1 MVHSVTK
8 IGIARD
14 SQGQIAPELKCIYS
28 SYVWEPVSTNMKVNI
43 DLGGIGF
50 RLAIITKGALL
61 TILLIFIL
69 YRSRAR
75 LTNIATT
82 GA

>member
-1 MVHSVTK
+1 
-8 IGIARD
+8 
-14 SQGQIAPELKCIYS
+14 
-28 SYVWEPVSTNMKVNI
+28 MKVI
-43 DLGGIGF
+43 DDLGGIGF
-50 RLAIITKGALL
+50 RLAIITRGALL
-61 TILLIFIL
+61 TILLIFRL